1 MTAREVQPDP
11 VVRTALQLLPVP
23 EHHEHFWTE
32 LEARLDAVPL
42 AGARSEPTRVAP
54 QPRRGAEPAPVP
66 RPLATPAPSRALD
79 RGPDPSLAVVPPAL
93 RRRSNLVLS
102 AVAMAAAVMV
112 VVAGGTLVRQRSVS
126 ELTADP
132 ASESE
137 ERATLASS
145 SSAPEPT
152 LARAAADASVQAVQA
167 WVAAIAAG
175 DTQGAWAA
183 LGDASR
189 AHFGSQAAFAAE
201 QSALAEGYGA
211 WAGVDPDDVV
221 VTELGR
227 RGDATLVVVT
237 FAGTITQEGSRQR
250 RAEAFP
256 VRIEGGSARIETF
269 AFAGELEFLVP
280 GPAGSGGSVRGDDE
294 LSVVVPRDI
303 EAPTIRLDDG
313 EVLVC
318 GEDEGTELT
327 ELADAPG
334 QRCDFQP
341 EGGIRPGRRVLTV
354 AFLAPNGDGV
364 AAESVLFEAA

>member
-1 MTAREVQPDP
+1 MTTREVQPDP

-32 LEARLDAVPL
+32 LEARLDAVPVG
-42 AGARSEPTRVAP
+42 GAASGPAPAPAAP
-54 QPRRGAEPAPVP
+54 QARQQAASSPASVRGLE
-66 RPLATPAPSRALD
+66 L
-79 RGPDPSLAVVPPAL
+79 DPSLAVVPPAL

-102 AVAMAAAVMV
+102 AVAVAAAVMV
-112 VVAGGTLVRQRSVS
+112 VVAGGTLVRQRSVG

-132 ASESE
+132 ASDSE
-137 ERATLASS
+137 ERAALVSS

-152 LARAAADASVQAVQA
+152 LTQAAADASVQAVQA
-167 WVAAIAAG
+167 WTAAIAAG

-189 AHFGSQAAFAAE
+189 AHFGSHAAFASE

-211 WAGVDPDDVV
+211 WAGVDPDDVM

-237 FAGTITQEGSRQR
+237 LVGTVTQEGARER

-256 VRIEGGSARIETF
+256 VRIEGGTARVETF

-280 GPAGSGGSVRGDDE
+280 GPAGSGGAVRGDDE

-318 GEDEGTELT
+318 GEDDGTELT

-334 QRCDFQP
+334 QRCDYRP
-341 EGGIRPGRRVLTV
+341 EGGIRPGRRVVTV

>member
-1 MTAREVQPDP
+1 MTTRDVHPDP

-23 EHHEHFWTE
+23 EHEERFWTE
-32 LEARLDAVPL
+32 LEARLDALPPSV
-42 AGARSEPTRVAP
+42 RHTPTPVAP
-54 QPRRGAEPAPVP
+54 GPLGEAVRSPAP
-66 RPLATPAPSRALD
+66 RLAATSSPVQVLERAPA
-79 RGPDPSLAVVPPAL
+79 PSLAVVPPAL
-93 RRRSNLVLS
+93 RRRSNVVLS
-102 AVAMAAAVMV
+102 AVAVAAAMVV
-112 VVAGGTLVRQRSVS
+112 VVAGAALVRQRSVS

-132 ASESE
+132 ASEAE
-137 ERATLASS
+137 ERAALVSSTSTPASTL
-145 SSAPEPT
+145 T
-152 LARAAADASVQAVQA
+152 RAAADASVQAVQA
-167 WVAAIAAG
+167 WVGAVGAG

-189 AHFGSQAAFAAE
+189 AHFGSHAAFATEA
-201 QSALAEGYGA
+201 SALAEGYGA

-237 FAGTITQEGSRQR
+237 FVGTISQEGARQR

-256 VRIEGGSARIETF
+256 VRIEGGTARIEAF

-280 GPAGSGGSVRGDDE
+280 GPTGAGAVRRDDE
-294 LSVVVPRDI
+294 LSVVVPRDV

-313 EVLVC
+313 EALVC

-327 ELADAPG
+327 ELTDAPG
-334 QRCDFQP
+334 QRCTYRP
-341 EGGIRPGRRVLTV
+341 EGGIRAGRRVLTV
-354 AFLAPNGDGV
+354 AFLAPNGGGV